1 MTRVAAHP
9 IEEQFLQRW
18 SPRAMSGA
26 PLAEADL
33 WRLLEAARWAPSGGN
48 SQPWRFVYGVAGTPA
63 FERLFGLLVP
73 ANQAWCKRAGALFC
87 LVSRQV
93 LDSGRP
99 SSSASLDAGA
109 AWMSLAL
116 QASAMGLVVHAMGGY
131 DAARARTE
139 LAVPADHKP
148 ECMIAVGH
156 PGSVDDLPEDLRAR
170 EKPSDRKPIASLVFE
185 GTFPPGPTSPTT

>member
-1 MTRVAAHP
+1 MKYRIVIDGLLSEFAGGEGVLLDLTAP
-9 IEEQFLQRW
+9 EEDAFFL
-18 SPRAMSGA
+18 
-26 PLAEADL
+26 
-33 WRLLEAARWAPSGGN
+33 
-48 SQPWRFVYGVAGTPA
+48 A

-185 GTFPPGPTSPTT
+185 GTFPPGPPAPIPCACASRPPRPSAPRRRRCPRGT